1 MRGRQSRRSMLSW
14 RTSKVSADVGQC
26 VEIATEDRTVLV
38 RDSRNPGGTILE
50 FSPRQWS
57 SFVRC
62 VRDDNGI
69 SVER

>member
-14 RTSKVSADVGQC
+14 RTSKVSADGGQC
-26 VEIATEDRTVLV
+26 VEIAAEDRTVLV
-38 RDSRNPGGTILE
+38 RDSRNPAGAILE

-57 SFVRC
+57 SFVRR

-69 SVER
+69 SVGR